1 MAHSFLFMFRVI
13 LTKSSIG
20 MLTFGG
26 TGAGRG
32 AQLFLPGGF
41 SREAGRT
48 MQWFLPGGF
57 SREAGP
63 IKHQLVLECRSGGS
77 ARKNQS
83 RHEAPIAYTNLLCG
97 HALFDFCDIF
107 LIYKQVGKIYSVIR
121 NLSEY
126 CCFRTNYCR

>member
-1 MAHSFLFMFRVI
+1 MFRVI

>member
-32 AQLFLPGGF
+32 AQLFLPVGF

-83 RHEAPIAYTNLLCG
+83 RHEAPIAYTNLLPCV
-97 HALFDFCDIF
+97 AIQFYFNY
-107 LIYKQVGKIYSVIR
+107 LIINQSVIKIV
-121 NLSEY
+121 
-126 CCFRTNYCR
+126 F